1 MHTRGQ
7 IRWKLDVG
15 SWRNVISF
23 TAQKNPH
30 FASAWP
36 MAPKISCFLVHRF
49 WFWANLAR
57 ILTARSHNHFRSIQ
71 CKFGDDCFNWFFP
84 TILLADKHTRP
95 KNNTTSA
102 SRRSE
107 VIKLMIEDSVE
118 CRRSFKRLR
127 ISAKCGSVCSPPTAR
142 STAKRTGGL
151 EEVLGGRRILSG
163 WVTPLAGSRADDV
176 MSDDAAPRSRRRH
189 HSAFHQSL
197 PAALSFFSCAYFV
210 RSATMEIFLSHSS
223 SLEVTRK
230 HTVE

>member
-36 MAPKISCFLVHRF
+36 IAPKISCFLVHRF

-95 KNNTTSA
+95 KKQYIVGVSTERGNKINDRRFRGMSEEFQAVADLGEMWIGLQSA
-102 SRRSE
+102 
-107 VIKLMIEDSVE
+107 D
-118 CRRSFKRLR
+118 C
-127 ISAKCGSVCSPPTAR
+127 
-142 STAKRTGGL
+142 L
-151 EEVLGGRRILSG
+151 E
-163 WVTPLAGSRADDV
+163 
-176 MSDDAAPRSRRRH
+176 
-189 HSAFHQSL
+189 HS
-197 PAALSFFSCAYFV
+197 
-210 RSATMEIFLSHSS
+210 
-223 SLEVTRK
+223 
-230 HTVE
+230 